1 MEVPSIL
8 QGQSGT
14 RLLRG
19 IAIGAIVTLV
29 IGFSWGGWV
38 TGAKAPSPAQI
49 VQFDFNSLTGTKAKS
64 MASAAE
70 ASVKIQ
76 SEAYGQVEEV
86 RGAADRKPITDEIAR
101 KVVRRVTF
109 ILSAPRNRSA

>member
-14 RLLRG
+14 RLLQG
-19 IAIGAIVTLV
+19 IAIGAVVTLV

-38 TGAKAPSPAQI
+38 IGTKAPSAAEI
-49 VQFDFNSLTGTKAKS
+49 VQFDFNSLTSTKTKS

-70 ASVKIQ
+70 TSGKIQ
-76 SEAYGQVEEV
+76 SEAYPPQAEEV
-86 RGAADRKPITDEIAR
+86 RDAADAKAN
-101 KVVRRVTF
+101 
-109 ILSAPRNRSA
+109 NR

>member
-14 RLLRG
+14 RLLQG
-19 IAIGAIVTLV
+19 IAIGAVVTLG

-38 TGAKAPSPAQI
+38 AGIKAPSPAEI
-49 VQFDFNSLTGTKAKS
+49 VQFDFNSLTSTKTKR

-70 ASVKIQ
+70 TSGKIR
-76 SEAYGQVEEV
+76 SEAYRQAEEV
-86 RGAADRKPITDEIAR
+86 RDAADAKAN
-101 KVVRRVTF
+101 
-109 ILSAPRNRSA
+109 NR

>member
-14 RLLRG
+14 RLLQG
-19 IAIGAIVTLV
+19 IAIGAVVTLV

-38 TGAKAPSPAQI
+38 TGTTAPSAAEI
-49 VQFDFNSLTGTKAKS
+49 VQFDFDSLTSTKTKS

-70 ASVKIQ
+70 TSGKIQ
-76 SEAYGQVEEV
+76 SEAYPQAEEV
-86 RGAADRKPITDEIAR
+86 RDAADAKAN
-101 KVVRRVTF
+101 
-109 ILSAPRNRSA
+109 NR